1 MWWTFMVNLMNNL
14 ANLQSQQQLNES
26 KSLLTKSVER
36 LTSGKRV
43 NQAKDNP
50 ADFAIGL
57 RLNIGSSSA
66 LQSIHNVNDASSVAQ
81 VASVGIEIQANLL
94 GRAQE
99 LALQAAGNPTL
110 SDRDRGL
117 INNELQS
124 VIEDFNAVAENT
136 RFNGMPLL
144 DGRFN
149 GSFQVG
155 GSLADH
161 VSLNISSSLGASVG
175 AQRLQ
180 SDGSILSNEVSAVAT
195 AAIATNGVAAQEL
208 VVSQN
213 GGSGSAT
220 IVANASAAEVAS
232 SIGLIEDIGADAIT
246 NIQLSIS
253 AFSSSNI
260 SFSLG
265 SGDSAGV
272 SNTQTITATVSDSGD
287 LSHVVNAINDVFEK
301 TGVTANFATG
311 SKTEITLIN
320 EQGENIQI
328 ADIKGFDAELTSA
341 SGAVTNLLEG
351 GVDSALI
358 SGQVSVFSETATGF
372 SIDSISADIFAATTT
387 DSTLASINTV
397 DASTQSGAQDALGVI
412 DRALDQLGGSL
423 AVLGSFQ
430 NSNGYRLDQLSTGF
444 QNNTAALGRKVDADF
459 ALEVTEQ
466 INQQIKFQV
475 NAAVF
480 GVSGNTAKNFLDLLN
495 N

>member
-1 MWWTFMVNLMNNL
+1 MVNLMNNL
-14 ANLQSQQQLNES
+14 TNLQSQQQLSES

-81 VASVGIEIQANLL
+81 VASAGIEIQANLL
-94 GRAQE
+94 GRAQK

-161 VSLNISSSLGASVG
+161 VSLSISSSLSSSVG

-213 GGSGSAT
+213 GSSGSAT

-232 SIGLIEDIGADAIT
+232 SMNLIEGIDADAIT
-246 NIQLSIS
+246 NTQLSIS
-253 AFSSSNI
+253 TFSSSNI

-272 SNTQTITATVSDSGD
+272 SNAQTITATVSDSGD
-287 LSHVVNAINDVFEK
+287 LSHVVNAINDAFEK
-301 TGVTANFATG
+301 TGVTANFVTG
-311 SKTEITLIN
+311 SMTEITLIN
-320 EQGENIQI
+320 ERGENIQI
-328 ADIKGFDAELTSA
+328 ADIGGFDAELTSA
-341 SGAVTNLLEG
+341 SGTVTNLLEG

-358 SGQVSVFSETATGF
+358 SGQVSLFSETATVF
-372 SIDSISADIFAATTT
+372 SIDSTSADIFAATTT
-387 DSTLASINTV
+387 DSKLASINTV

-412 DRALDQLGGSL
+412 DHALDQLGGSL
-423 AVLGSFQ
+423 AGLGSFK
-430 NSNGYRLDQLSTGF
+430 NSNGYRLDQLSAGF
-444 QNNTAALGRKVDADF
+444 QNNTAALGLKV
-459 ALEVTEQ
+459 
-466 INQQIKFQV
+466 
-475 NAAVF
+475 
-480 GVSGNTAKNFLDLLN
+480 GNPPLK
-495 N
+495 